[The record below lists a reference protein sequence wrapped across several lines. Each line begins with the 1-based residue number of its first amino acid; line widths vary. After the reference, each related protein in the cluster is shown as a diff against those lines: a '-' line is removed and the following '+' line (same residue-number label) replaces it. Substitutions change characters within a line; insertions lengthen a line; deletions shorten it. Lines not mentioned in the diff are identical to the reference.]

1 MHIYMHPNVYMYI
14 YITVYPFNN
23 SFIHSFINKHLSCF
37 HVLAI
42 VNNATVNMRLLI
54 NVQISVF
61 IFFLDKY
68 PEVELL
74 DHMAIL
80 FLVFLGISI
89 LFSIVAV
96 PVYIPTNTAQ
106 AFLFLHILTL
116 SFLAPFS
123 STDFLIVASCLK
135 YTVLVVVALTFC

>member
-61 IFFLDKY
+61 IFF
-68 PEVELL
+68 
-74 DHMAIL
+74 
-80 FLVFLGISI
+80 FG
-89 LFSIVAV
+89 
-96 PVYIPTNTAQ
+96 
-106 AFLFLHILTL
+106 
-116 SFLAPFS
+116 
-123 STDFLIVASCLK
+123 
-135 YTVLVVVALTFC
+135 